1 LHGAPVYNSYSPI
14 WDAAGLS
21 ASQFEAVE
29 DPEIRAQVIDEHK
42 EAISCGATG
51 APAFRIS
58 DNAMAL
64 TGAHPMH
71 LFRRWINKALDRH
84 YSAAS
89 GVTPGSY
96 G

>member
-1 LHGAPVYNSYSPI
+1 MFFPDCQSIFIRQKI

-29 DPEIRAQVIDEHK
+29 DPEIRAQVVDEHK

-51 APAFRIS
+51 APVFRTS

-71 LFRRWINKALDRH
+71 LFRRWINKAFDRITE
-84 YSAAS
+84 A
-89 GVTPGSY
+89 
-96 G
+96 